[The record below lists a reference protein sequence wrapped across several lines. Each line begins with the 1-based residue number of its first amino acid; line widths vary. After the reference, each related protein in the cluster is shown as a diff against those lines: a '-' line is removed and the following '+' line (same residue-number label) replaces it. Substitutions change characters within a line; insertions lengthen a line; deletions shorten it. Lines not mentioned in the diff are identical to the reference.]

1 MKDEFGGVVIIDLVG
16 LKSKMYS
23 IEQIHGKEH
32 NTAKGVYTATEF
44 HNFKD
49 VLFDEKTV
57 RHKMK
62 RT

>member
-1 MKDEFGGVVIIDLVG
+1 
-16 LKSKMYS
+16 MYS